1 MNQLRDLGIASLA
14 ILLVALQM
22 GSSASYV
29 GFGFLAILSICL
41 VLRSGSQRRTLLQ
54 LIRETRAF
62 WLVLVLFVVIAVLVM
77 LFQGVVATRSWGE
90 LKWIF
95 FLIAFLPVSLVA
107 VSQFEER
114 GGHTRRAA
122 YILFGMTCFSAFA
135 AIYQFATGTDP
146 FREFLF
152 GKEGWG
158 NRGHGL
164 LRNPVPFAKLMGS
177 LSFIGFSGA
186 LVAQACGKRRLA
198 IFSLGFALAA
208 AAALLSSQA
217 RGAWLAIAAAGVVGV
232 FGVPRIFRRKW
243 IVTILLCGLVGILA
257 IATVP
262 ALSAR
267 AKMIFTDNAS
277 KSNQTRLEQWHIN
290 WCILRENPMGVGFDG
305 NDRREDYYYEKLGYE
320 KRVTGHCH
328 NEFIEIAV
336 ATGWLG
342 ILGYAGLTFIPL
354 WLCFSVLR
362 RIDVKEEPWLG
373 FLLLSSFL
381 VQLFLNAA
389 VMTDQMDTQSRLIM
403 SLCWTV
409 ALVGWFEF
417 GKKGAAL
424 EKS

>member
-1 MNQLRDLGIASLA
+1 MNQLRDLGIASVAIFLA
-14 ILLVALQM
+14 ALQM

-29 GFGFLAILSICL
+29 GFGFLAILSLLL
-41 VLRSGSQRRTLLQ
+41 VARDGSLRKELLQ
-54 LIRETRAF
+54 AARVTRLF
-62 WLVLVLFVVIAVLVM
+62 WSFLALFVLIAVLVM
-77 LFQGVVATRSWGE
+77 LFQGVSATRSWGE

-95 FLIAFLPVSLVA
+95 FLIAISPVALVT
-107 VSQFEER
+107 VSRFDKR
-114 GGHTRRAA
+114 GGHARRAT

-135 AIYQFATGTDP
+135 ALYQFATGTDP

-177 LSFIGFSGA
+177 LSFVGFSGA
-186 LVAQACGKRRLA
+186 LVAQACGKKKVA
-198 IFSLGFALAA
+198 IFSLGFAIAA

-232 FGVPRIFRRKW
+232 IGVPRIFRKKW
-243 IVTILLCGLVGILA
+243 IATIVFCGLAGILA
-257 IATVP
+257 ILTVP

-290 WCILRENPMGVGFDG
+290 WCILKENPMGVGFDG
-305 NDRREDYYYEKLGYE
+305 NDQREDYWYEKLGYE

-342 ILGYAGLTFIPL
+342 IFCYAVLTFLPL
-354 WLCFSVLR
+354 WFCFVVLR
-362 RIDVKEEPWLG
+362 GIDVKGQPWLG

-389 VMTDQMDTQSRLIM
+389 VMTDQMDTQARLVM
-403 SLCWTV
+403 SLAWTV
-409 ALVGWFEF
+409 ALMGWFVF
-417 GKKGAAL
+417 RTKGRLVA
-424 EKS
+424 KS